1 MENDELK
8 PCPFCGGDAEIDT
21 SQSFRHY
28 QNGQLLD
35 QVSVYCVD
43 CSANISWYPGYLNL
57 DRCETIEF
65 CIEAWNARV

>member
-1 MENDELK
+1 MENEELK

-21 SQSFRHY
+21 SQSFRHH

-43 CSANISWYPGYLNL
+43 CSANISWYPGDLDL
-57 DRCETIEF
+57 DRYETIEF
-65 CIEAWNARV
+65 CIEAWNTRV